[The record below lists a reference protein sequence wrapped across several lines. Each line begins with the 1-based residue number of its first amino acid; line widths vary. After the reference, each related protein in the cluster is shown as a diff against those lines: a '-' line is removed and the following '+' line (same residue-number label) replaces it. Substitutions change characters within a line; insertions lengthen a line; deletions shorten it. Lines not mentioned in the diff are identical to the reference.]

1 MLLTTSL
8 NASTNMGRHCP
19 SAFSGSLRLGDGL
32 ARGNILILLLT
43 AGSRQSCGC
52 RVRLDP
58 KVSSYSHQSA
68 WVEKCSQGPVTVLC
82 QSLQWAASVLMY
94 RAVDAAPFVV
104 TEVPELP
111 KG

>member
-8 NASTNMGRHCP
+8 DASTKLGRHCP
-19 SAFSGSLRLGDGL
+19 SAFSGSPSWGDGL
-32 ARGNILILLLT
+32 AGGDILILPLT

-58 KVSSYSHQSA
+58 KVSSYSHQAA
-68 WVEKCSQGPVTVLC
+68 WVEKCSQGSVTVLC
-82 QSLQWAASVLMY
+82 QSLQWAASMLMY

-104 TEVPELP
+104 AEVPELP